1 MLGNEKLDNTPELLS
16 RLRQRSKAGFA
27 IALHV
32 SFTTPKYLFQSYDK
46 DWLDA
51 YSSGGMVMQ
60 DPTVR
65 WAFANNGFVRWS
77 ALASED
83 HGGVLKKA
91 ASFGLTYGVTI
102 ALDDGGSKSMASFA
116 RADREMSDI
125 DIAGLAVDLRQL
137 HLGTLGTEKM
147 RPEIHEILRQLS
159 IYLTH
164 G

>member
-1 MLGNEKLDNTPELLS
+1 MNGDAKLDNTPELLS

-32 SFTTPKYLFQSYDK
+32 SFTTPKYLLQSYDK
-46 DWLDA
+46 EWLDI
-51 YSSGGMVMQ
+51 YSRRGMVMN

-65 WAFANNGFVRWS
+65 WAFANNGAIRWS
-77 ALASED
+77 ALAEED
-83 HGGVLKKA
+83 QAGVLDLA
-91 ASFGLTYGVTI
+91 AKYGMAYGVTI
-102 ALDDGGSKSMASFA
+102 AMADGGSKSMASFA

-125 DIAGLAVDLRQL
+125 DVAGLTTDLRQL
-137 HLGTLGTEKM
+137 HLGTLGTEKV